1 MNNEIVKRLLLIV
14 FILTLGIA
22 IGWQLSSF
30 FPGLLGAVTLY
41 ILLREPYMK
50 LTKEKGW
57 NKWVTAS
64 LFITGSIVLFAL
76 PVVLLIQL
84 LLPKLNKLISNKKQI
99 EEIIKTVSEKIQEL
113 QLPFTI
119 TSEQL
124 LSVAQDVSSSVPAVL
139 GATANIITN
148 GVLALFILYFMLLEG
163 AKMERH
169 IKAYTPLK
177 EDNVNDI
184 WDATRIMVRSN
195 AIGIPV
201 LAASQAIAAAI
212 GYWIFGID
220 AYILWGVLTGIFSI
234 VPILGCMIVWVPI
247 CVYLFATGDTSA
259 AIWLAIYSFV
269 ITGGVDNVLRFT
281 ILKKLGDIHPVTTM
295 LGIIVGVPLFGFM
308 GFIFGPL
315 LISYLILLFKVYRI
329 EFVRETKKKKT

>member
-1 MNNEIVKRLLLIV
+1 MNNESVKRLILLV
-14 FILTLGIA
+14 LILLLGVA
-22 IGWQLSSF
+22 ISWQLSAF
-30 FPGLLGAVTLY
+30 FPGLLGAITLY
-41 ILLREPYMK
+41 ILVRERYMK
-50 LTKEKGW
+50 LTQQKGW
-57 NKWVTAS
+57 NKWLTAS
-64 LFITGSIVLFAL
+64 LFILGSILLFAL
-76 PVVLLIQL
+76 PVILLIQL
-84 LLPKLNKLISNKKQI
+84 LLPKLNKVLSNKKELEQTI
-99 EEIIKTVSEKIQEL
+99 QMVSQKIQEL
-113 QLPFTI
+113 ELPFSI

-124 LSVAQDVSSSVPAVL
+124 LSIAQDITASVPAVL
-139 GATANIITN
+139 GATANILTN

-163 AKMERH
+163 AKMEKH

-177 EDNVNDI
+177 ESNVNDI
-184 WDATRIMVRSN
+184 WDATRTMVRSN

-212 GYWIFGID
+212 GYWIFGVD

-234 VPILGCMIVWVPI
+234 VPLLGCMIVWVPI
-247 CVYLFATGDTSA
+247 CIYLFAIGDTSA

-295 LGIIVGVPLFGFM
+295 LGIIIGVPLFGFM

-315 LISYLILLFKVYRI
+315 LISYLLLLIKVYRI
-329 EFVRETKKKKT
+329 EFVGEPVED